1 MSRPANSRD
10 SLLDA
15 AEEIVR
21 EDGAAHLSFNAISAR
36 AGVSKGGLLYHFP
49 TKEALLQALLQRVS
63 LALSDARQAESAKLP
78 ESATRE
84 LRAHILS
91 AARFQSRRLQGVG
104 FALMAAGAH
113 DSKLLAPA
121 REGLKAL
128 IEEIHAPALPLAFT
142 TIIALALEGLWALE
156 IVGIFA
162 PSSEE
167 RQEIMGELIR
177 LVDDAEAR
185 TLKWGARGAGQPGE
199 EPEATSN
206 VSGSRNDNE
215 QKRTTESCPEVEA

>member
-10 SLLDA
+10 TLLDA

-21 EDGAAHLSFNAISAR
+21 ENGAAHLSFNAISAR

-49 TKEALLQALLQRVS
+49 TKEALLQALLERVS
-63 LALSDARQAESAKLP
+63 VALSDARQAESAKLP

-121 REGLKAL
+121 REGRKAL
-128 IEEIHAPALPLAFT
+128 IDEIHASALPPAFT

-156 IVGIFA
+156 IVGVIA

-167 RQEIMGELIR
+167 RQEIIRELIR

-185 TLKWGARGAGQPGE
+185 SLAEDAHDAGQPGE
-199 EPEATSN
+199 ESDATPST
-206 VSGSRNDNE
+206 SGNWNDKE
-215 QKRTTESCPEVEA
+215 QKRTTGIRPEVEA